1 MRWTRR
7 ILAAA
12 LFVAALYVCL
22 RFPAQNA
29 EPVRVDLLL
38 GAFEGLPLWAA
49 LLAACGVGALL
60 AGVLA
65 LLQMLKLRM
74 LARRYRKRARD
85 LERELQELRNLPLVG
100 ADATEEAQAPRP
112 GMPEPALPERGA

>member
-1 MRWTRR
+1 VRWTRR
-7 ILAAA
+7 ILAVA

-29 EPVRVDLLL
+29 EPVRVDLLF
-38 GAFEGLPLWAA
+38 AAVEALPLWAA
-49 LLAACGVGALL
+49 LLAAFGVGV
-60 AGVLA
+60 VLTGLVT

-74 LARRYRKRARD
+74 LARRYRKRARG

-100 ADATEEAQAPRP
+100 ADATGEGEAPASGMAEAP
-112 GMPEPALPERGA
+112 LPERGV